1 MKMLTGCEN
10 CTELELATSEYIEN
24 CFPTCIDCSMVISK
38 ETSGRVAQLRCVYK
52 SSVATSTGFLHFN
65 TCRRDSDMLART
77 KQDDP
82 CGGVL

>member
-24 CFPTCIDCSMVISK
+24 CFPTWIDCSMVISK

-52 SSVATSTGFLHFN
+52 VVWQHLGLFAFEHL
-65 TCRRDSDMLART
+65 
-77 KQDDP
+77 
-82 CGGVL
+82 